1 MINKEIIMSESE
13 KFTNTTAFRVAS
25 IAVLSAIV
33 AIFTIAVRIPVAPTR
48 GYINLGDVAIFF
60 AAFIFGPVTAFI
72 AGGLGTAIADILGGF
87 GQWAPISF
95 VVHGLQGFVIGLV
108 YNMLLKKEADS
119 GKGNLLLQGVLTFA
133 AGAAVMVAG
142 YYVASVFMVGPGAA
156 AVEIPGNIFQNIAGV
171 IGGLA
176 LTAAV
181 RKAYPP
187 VIKFRW

>member
-1 MINKEIIMSESE
+1 MPEAE
-13 KFTNTTAFRVAS
+13 KFTSTAAFKVAS
-25 IAVLSAIV
+25 IAVLSAIT
-33 AIFTIAVRIPVAPTR
+33 AIFTIAVRIPIAPTR

-72 AGGLGTAIADILGGF
+72 AGGLGTAIADVVGGF

-108 YNMLLKKEADS
+108 YNLLLKKEETAGS
-119 GKGNLLLQGVLTFA
+119 GNFLIQGLFTFLS
-133 AGAAVMVAG
+133 GAAVMVSGYFAAG
-142 YYVASVFMVGPGAA
+142 VFMVGAGAA

-171 IGGLA
+171 IGGIA

>member
-1 MINKEIIMSESE
+1 MPEQE
-13 KFTNTTAFRVAS
+13 KFTNTAAFRVAS
-25 IAVLSAIV
+25 IAVLSAIT
-33 AIFTIAVRIPVAPTR
+33 AIFTFAVKIPVAPTR

-72 AGGLGTAIADILGGF
+72 AGGLGTAIADIAGGF
-87 GQWAPISF
+87 GHWAPISF
-95 VVHGLQGFVIGLV
+95 VVHGLQGFVIGIV
-108 YNMLLKKEADS
+108 YNLLLKKEENTGRGNFVLS
-119 GKGNLLLQGVLTFA
+119 GFLTFA

-142 YYVASVFMVGPGAA
+142 YFIASVFIVGPGAA
-156 AVEIPGNIFQNIAGV
+156 AVEIPGNLFQNIAGV

>member
-1 MINKEIIMSESE
+1 MPESE
-13 KFTNTTAFRVAS
+13 KFTSTAAFRVAS
-25 IAVLSAIV
+25 IAVLSAIT
-33 AIFTIAVRIPVAPTR
+33 AIFTIAVRIPIAPTR
-48 GYINLGDVAIFF
+48 GYINLGDVAIYF

-95 VVHGLQGFVIGLV
+95 VVHGLQGFIIGLV
-108 YNMLLKKEADS
+108 YNLLLKKEGS
-119 GKGNLLLQGVLTFA
+119 TGKGSFLIHGIFTFI
-133 AGAAVMVAG
+133 AGALVMVAG
-142 YYVASVFMVGPGAA
+142 YFAAGIFMVGPGAA
-156 AVEIPGNIFQNIAGV
+156 AVEIPGNVFQNIAGV
-171 IGGLA
+171 AGGLS

>member
-1 MINKEIIMSESE
+1 MTDSD
-13 KFTNTTAFRVAS
+13 KFTNTAAFRVAS

-95 VVHGLQGFVIGLV
+95 VVHGLQGFIIGLV
-108 YNMLLKKEADS
+108 YNIILRKEEAG
-119 GKGNLLLQGVLTFA
+119 GKAGIFLQGLLPFV
-133 AGAAVMVAG
+133 AGASVMVAG
-142 YYVASVFMVGPGAA
+142 YFAAGIFMVGPGAA
-156 AVEIPGNIFQNIAGV
+156 ALEIPGNVFQNLAGV
-171 IGGLA
+171 IGGISLA
-176 LTAAV
+176 AAV
-181 RKAYPP
+181 KKAYPP
-187 VIKFRW
+187 VVKFRW